1 MSNFIII
8 ENPFEDFLSFINKY
22 VKGFHNSEPFKQL
35 AEYQKNNQYVIAGT
49 FAKYFDDLMDKE
61 QNNLLDINGKSDLDS
76 CFLLFNRMAE
86 DNHSNGEKLLV
97 DGIFDCLQID
107 KGYISL
113 ISNKLKGKSKILFE
127 EWKKKQ

>member
-22 VKGFHNSEPFKQL
+22 VKGFQNSEPFKQL

-76 CFLLFNRMAE
+76 CFLLFNRMAK
-86 DNHSNGEKLLV
+86 DNHS
-97 DGIFDCLQID
+97 DGRKTF
-107 KGYISL
+107 SL
-113 ISNKLKGKSKILFE
+113 RDF
-127 EWKKKQ
+127 